1 MIFKINGLNK
11 SAIFISDV
19 SKGKF
24 ALLFKRILV
33 KNKNDEI
40 KKENENMKKDYEQ
53 KMNDVKLSNQASN
66 KLKNILEEIKK
77 LSTP

>member
-33 KNKNDEI
+33 KNKKGTEADI
-40 KKENENMKKDYEQ
+40 
-53 KMNDVKLSNQASN
+53 
-66 KLKNILEEIKK
+66 LKHR
-77 LSTP
+77 